1 MEKSIIELLQY
12 IPDEEWSRI
21 KMKLDS
27 KKALQ
32 KSEVLSA
39 KRKSAVDMADWILSK
54 GLLIS
59 TDDEGNSFWIIP
71 DGKGKC
77 LSSSDLY
84 GEYIRDLMSD
94 LDEDDAEDEMD

>member
-12 IPDEEWSRI
+12 IPDEEWTRI

-32 KSEVLSA
+32 KAEILSA
-39 KRKSAVDMADWILSK
+39 KRKSAVDIADWILSK

-59 TDDEGNSFWIIP
+59 TNDEGNACWIIP
-71 DGKGKC
+71 DGNGKC

-84 GEYIRDLMSD
+84 GEYLRDLISFFD
-94 LDEDDAEDEMD
+94 IDEDEE